1 MQSLGYKDYCSY
13 IKCIQIQY
21 LAPGHLLLPVLDG
34 ELEPIERHPLSVLV
48 GGPQRVVVEE
58 NLQLA
63 RAPRVVQQSSREVH
77 HLLPQ
82 RLKKERFFFTY
93 FIFFPQFCNKVQ

>member
-1 MQSLGYKDYCSY
+1 MIVPLYKLHPE
-13 IKCIQIQY
+13 QY
-21 LAPGHLLLPVLDG
+21 LSSGHLLLPVLDG
-34 ELEPIERHPLSVLV
+34 ELEPVERHPLSVLV

-58 NLQLA
+58 YLQLA

-82 RLKKERFFFTY
+82 RLKRETFSLISRLLS
-93 FIFFPQFCNKVQ
+93 QFCSEVQ